1 MAFSCI
7 CDSHIHTHCSPDGS
21 DSAAMMCQAAERA
34 GLYAITITDHCE
46 CNNYYKDGYYQSV
59 CRSYLE
65 SHQTAFSFQGRL
77 RVYTGI
83 ELGQPMQDL
92 SIAVP
97 SLSAADYDFVLG
109 SIHNVRGKEDF
120 YFLDYQKEDVYALL
134 DAYLKEMREMVE
146 WGGFDSLAHLTYPL
160 RYIVGEHGIQFDYS
174 RYDDKVTG
182 ILRRLAEKGLAL
194 EINTSGLR
202 QKIGTTLPTLHLV
215 RRFREYGGKYI
226 TLGSDAHS
234 WKDVG
239 AGIREGMQVAAEAGF
254 THYTIFEKRTPKLI
268 PLY

>member
-7 CDSHIHTHCSPDGS
+7 CDCHIHTRCSFDGS

-46 CNNYYKDGYYQSV
+46 CNNYFKDGCYESV
-59 CRSYLE
+59 RSSYLE
-65 SHQTAFSFQGRL
+65 AHQAASSFHKRL
-77 RVYTGI
+77 RVYAGI
-83 ELGQPMQDL
+83 ELGQPMQAL
-92 SIAVP
+92 SIAEQT
-97 SLSAADYDFVLG
+97 LSAADYDFVLG
-109 SIHNVRGKEDF
+109 SVHNIRGKEDF
-120 YFLDYQKEDVYALL
+120 YFLDYQEENVYALL
-134 DAYLKEMREMVE
+134 DAYLDEVLEMVE

-160 RYIVGEHGIQFDYS
+160 RYIVGEYGIQIDYS
-174 RYDDKVTG
+174 RYDHKVTK
-182 ILRRLAEKGLAL
+182 ILQRLAQKEKAL

-202 QKIGTTLPTLHLV
+202 QKIGRTLPTLHLV
-215 RRFREYGGKYI
+215 RRFREYGGKYV

-239 AGIREGMQVAAEAGF
+239 AGIQEGMKVAAEAGF
-254 THYTIFEKRTPKLI
+254 THYTIFEKRIPKLI

>member
-65 SHQTAFSFQGRL
+65 SHQAAFSFQGRL

-160 RYIVGEHGIQFDYS
+160 RYIVGEYGIQFDYS

>member
-7 CDSHIHTHCSPDGS
+7 CDCHIHTRCSPDGS

-34 GLYAITITDHCE
+34 GLYAIAITDHCE
-46 CNNYYKDGYYQSV
+46 CNDYFKDGYYHSV
-59 CRSYLE
+59 RRSYLE
-65 SHQTAFSFQGRL
+65 AHQAASSFQGRL

-92 SIAVP
+92 SVAVP
-97 SLSAADYDFVLG
+97 SLCAADYDFVLG
-109 SIHNVRGKEDF
+109 SIHNIRGKEDF
-120 YFLDYQKEDVYALL
+120 YFLNYQEEDVYALL
-134 DAYLKEMREMVE
+134 DSYLDEMLEMVE

-160 RYIVGEHGIQFDYS
+160 RYIVGEYGFQLDYS
-174 RYDDKVTG
+174 RYSYKVSQ
-182 ILRRLAEKGLAL
+182 ILQRLAEKGLAL

-202 QKIGTTLPTLHLV
+202 QKIGQTLPTLHLV
-215 RRFREYGGKYI
+215 RRFREYGGKYV

-239 AGIREGMQVAAEAGF
+239 AGIQEGMRIAAEAGF
-254 THYTIFEKRTPKLI
+254 THYTIFEKRIPKLI